1 MNIKKTNIVLV
12 DDHKIFRYGLKLILK
27 SIKGISVVGEACN
40 GQEALEICTL
50 HNPNI
55 IIMDI
60 HMPLMDGLE
69 ATKEL
74 KERGISS
81 KIIVL
86 TASKK
91 REYVIAANKLGVKG
105 YILKD
110 SEPSSLIKAIT
121 EVSLGR
127 TYLDP
132 EVALLLPNR
141 DSQADIMAENMKKIE
156 LLSKREYEVLE
167 LLSKGK
173 SNKVIGSELYISE
186 KTVKNHVTQI
196 YKKLEVTN
204 RLQAAIFTYN
214 NIKNR

>member
-27 SIKGISVVGEACN
+27 SIKGLSVVGEASN
-40 GQEALEICTL
+40 GEEALDICTL

-60 HMPLMDGLE
+60 NMPFMNGLE
-69 ATKEL
+69 AAREL
-74 KERGISS
+74 KERGITSR
-81 KIIVL
+81 IIVL
-86 TASKK
+86 TASKE
-91 REYVIAANKLGVKG
+91 REYIIAANKLGVKG
-105 YILKD
+105 YLLKE
-110 SEPSSLIKAIT
+110 SEPSNLIKAIS

-127 TYLDP
+127 TYLDS
-132 EVALLLPNR
+132 EVALLLANR
-141 DSQADIMAENMKKIE
+141 DLNTDTINENLRKID
-156 LLSKREYEVLE
+156 LLSKREFEVLE

-173 SNKVIGSELYISE
+173 SNKIIGKELYISE
-186 KTVKNHVTQI
+186 KTVKNHITQI
-196 YKKLEVTN
+196 YKKLEVRD

>member
-27 SIKGISVVGEACN
+27 SIKGLSVVGEASN
-40 GQEALEICTL
+40 GEEALDICTL

-60 HMPLMDGLE
+60 NMPLMNGLE
-69 ATKEL
+69 AAREL
-74 KERGISS
+74 KERGITSR
-81 KIIVL
+81 IIVL
-86 TASKK
+86 TASKE
-91 REYVIAANKLGVKG
+91 REYIIAANKLGVKG
-105 YILKD
+105 YLLKE
-110 SEPSSLIKAIT
+110 SEPSNLIKAIS

-127 TYLDP
+127 TYLDS
-132 EVALLLPNR
+132 EVAILLANR
-141 DSQADIMAENMKKIE
+141 DLNTDTINENLRKID
-156 LLSKREYEVLE
+156 LLSKREFEVLE

-173 SNKVIGSELYISE
+173 SNKIIGKELYISE
-186 KTVKNHVTQI
+186 KTVKNHITQI
-196 YKKLEVTN
+196 YKKLEVRD

>member
-27 SIKGISVVGEACN
+27 SIKGLSVVGEASN
-40 GQEALEICTL
+40 GEEALDICTL

-60 HMPLMDGLE
+60 NMPLMNGLE
-69 ATKEL
+69 AAREL
-74 KERGISS
+74 KERGITSR
-81 KIIVL
+81 IIVL
-86 TASKK
+86 TASKE
-91 REYVIAANKLGVKG
+91 REYIIAANKLGVKG
-105 YILKD
+105 YLLKE
-110 SEPSSLIKAIT
+110 SEPSNLIKAIS

-127 TYLDP
+127 TYLDS
-132 EVALLLPNR
+132 EVALLLANR
-141 DSQADIMAENMKKIE
+141 DLNTDTINENLRKID
-156 LLSKREYEVLE
+156 LLSKREFEVLE

-173 SNKVIGSELYISE
+173 SNKIIGKELYISE
-186 KTVKNHVTQI
+186 KTVKNHITQI
-196 YKKLEVTN
+196 YKKLEVRD